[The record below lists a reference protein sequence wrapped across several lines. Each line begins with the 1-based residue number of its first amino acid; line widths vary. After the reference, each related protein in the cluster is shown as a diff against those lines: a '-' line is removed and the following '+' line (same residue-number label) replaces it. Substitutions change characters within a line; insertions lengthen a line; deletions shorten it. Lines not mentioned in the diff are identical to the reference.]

1 MYIVIPQIKTHG
13 NIPHGF
19 SRIFYKNLCR
29 IPRPLLAGSF
39 VVEIPLY
46 PDLSI
51 ESRGTV
57 ILREFG
63 LIRNENAAFLGF
75 LGAMLVHHI
84 GEGDNLGS
92 YSGFERKNSDKSQ
105 LAII

>member
-1 MYIVIPQIKTHG
+1 M
-13 NIPHGF
+13 
-19 SRIFYKNLCR
+19 
-29 IPRPLLAGSF
+29 
-39 VVEIPLY
+39 
-46 PDLSI
+46 
-51 ESRGTV
+51 

-75 LGAMLVHHI
+75 LGVMLVHHI

-92 YSGFERKNSDKSQ
+92 YSSFERKNSDKSQ